1 MASALPEVAKAS
13 KNIDYAVKHSLL
25 STWTLWFDNP
35 GKKTSA
41 QSWADN
47 LKEVITIDNVEDFWS
62 TFNNVCKINHLSSN
76 SNFHLF
82 KEGIRPEWEDPA
94 NAEGGKYGIQFPK
107 SKAGDSINE
116 HWMNLLLAVIGEQLV
131 ASEDICGAVVSVRK
145 TYYRLALWTKS
156 SKDEEQIEKIKAQLR
171 EVFSLPEEIEV
182 EFVPHV
188 DSTAKIAAE
197 LASASLEENAAAT
210 DAAAT
215 ETDAAQEE
223 KPEAKEA

>member
-1 MASALPEVAKAS
+1 MASALPEVAQAS
-13 KNIDYAVKHSLL
+13 KNVDYSVKHSLL
-25 STWTLWFDNP
+25 NTWTLWFDNP

-47 LKEVITIDNVEDFWS
+47 LKQVISIDTVEDFWS
-62 TFNNVCKINHLSSN
+62 TFNNVCKVNHLSSN

-107 SKAGDSINE
+107 NKAGDSIND
-116 HWMNLLLAVIGEQLV
+116 HWMNLLLAVIGEQLIANEEV
-131 ASEDICGAVVSVRK
+131 CGAVVSVRK
-145 TYYRLALWTKS
+145 TYYRVALWTNS
-156 SKDEEQIEKIKAQLR
+156 SKDEEKIEKIRNQLR
-171 EVFSLPEEIEV
+171 DIFSLPEEIEV

-197 LASASLEENAAAT
+197 LASASLEENAAAV
-210 DAAAT
+210 APVS
-215 ETDAAQEE
+215 EE
-223 KPEAKEA
+223 KPATEEA